1 MPRASVRSDG
11 KKILRHRTERGLT
24 QESLAAIS
32 SYSKRTIERLEA
44 GTDTTVSTLVVIAQ
58 VLCCPPD
65 ELLEAGSLE
74 KMAIQ
79 SRIQL
84 WLEHK
89 QEEKRIDERA
99 KTARLEQI
107 CTESED
113 PAAVRITCRS
123 LSKRWDPVLKKNVSL
138 AGTIHP
144 FLLCTLILVGRSQS
158 LATGLE
164 FFILGT

>member
-65 ELLEAGSLE
+65 ELLEAGSDRKSTRLNSSHIPLSL
-74 KMAIQ
+74 MPSFFLMIRRPPR
-79 SRIQL
+79 STLFPYTTLFRSGNGHDR
-84 WLEHK
+84 EHSCCYC
-89 QEEKRIDERA
+89 A
-99 KTARLEQI
+99 G
-107 CTESED
+107 
-113 PAAVRITCRS
+113 
-123 LSKRWDPVLKKNVSL
+123 PVLS
-138 AGTIHP
+138 P
-144 FLLCTLILVGRSQS
+144 
-158 LATGLE
+158 
-164 FFILGT
+164 